1 MKSYVYTIEDK
12 YLGIPLT
19 VEGEVITFSDED
31 CPDVIINKISY
42 GGDGNHRGKTL
53 EMWPFKDKFIEH
65 LKDIIYQTWV
75 NEV

>member
-1 MKSYVYTIEDK
+1 MKSYVYTIEDE

-42 GGDGNHRGKTL
+42 DGKTL

-65 LKDIIYQTWV
+65 LKDMIYQTWV